1 MITLK
6 VPEMS
11 CGHCVKAITGAVKTV
26 DPGASVEID
35 LGAQRVTIKSAVDEA
50 RLRAAIADAGYDS
63 EKLPA

>member
-11 CGHCVKAITGAVKTV
+11 CGHCAKTITGALKAV
-26 DPGASVEID
+26 DPGAAVEID
-35 LGAQRVTIKSAVDEA
+35 IGTQTVKVASTADEG
-50 RLRAAIADAGYDS
+50 RLRAAIAEVGYEN

>member
-11 CGHCVKAITGAVKTV
+11 CGHCAKTITGALKAV
-26 DPGASVEID
+26 DPGAAVEID
-35 LGAQRVTIKSAVDEA
+35 IGSQIVRVASTADEA
-50 RLRAAIADAGYDS
+50 RLRAAIADAGYEN

>member
-11 CGHCVKAITGAVKTV
+11 CGHCAKTITGALKAV
-26 DPGASVEID
+26 DPGA
-35 LGAQRVTIKSAVDEA
+35 AVDIDIGSQTVTVASAADEGK
-50 RLRAAIADAGYDS
+50 LRAAIAEAGYEN

>member
-11 CGHCVKAITGAVKTV
+11 CGHCVKTITGALQAI
-26 DPGASVEID
+26 DPGAAVEVD
-35 LGAQRVTIKSAVDEA
+35 LGTQTVKVASAADEA
-50 RLRAAIADAGYDS
+50 KLRAAIAEAGYES

>member
-11 CGHCVKAITGAVKTV
+11 CGHCVKAITGALKAV

-35 LGAQRVTIKSAVDEA
+35 LGSHLVKVASAADEA
-50 RLRAAIADAGYDS
+50 SLREAIAGAGYEN

>member
-11 CGHCVKAITGAVKTV
+11 CGHCVKTITGALQAI
-26 DPGASVEID
+26 DPGAAVEID
-35 LGAQRVTIKSAVDEA
+35 LGTQTVKVASVADEA
-50 RLRAAIADAGYDS
+50 KLRAAIAEAGYES